1 MFYPNPNAAVFV
13 SMIEQ
18 DIIEKE
24 FKLIDEEL
32 ELAFL
37 KQTLTYEELFYTEEE
52 LQFLEQAHK
61 EANLIVKLLDE
72 ANTVIYPINRARMAH
87 ISAVNAANAVN
98 TVIATRT
105 GM

>member
-18 DIIEKE
+18 DCIEKE
-24 FKLIDEEL
+24 FELIDKEL
-32 ELAFL
+32 ELEFL

-87 ISAVNAANAVN
+87 ISAVNAA
-98 TVIATRT
+98 IATRT
-105 GM
+105 SM